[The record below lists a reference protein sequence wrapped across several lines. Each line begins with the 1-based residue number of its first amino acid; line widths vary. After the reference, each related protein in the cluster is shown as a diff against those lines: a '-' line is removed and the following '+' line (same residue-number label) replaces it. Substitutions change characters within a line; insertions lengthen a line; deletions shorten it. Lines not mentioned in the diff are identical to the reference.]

1 MDELT
6 PKPRKTKRINIRI
19 SPEDHDWL
27 FTFARK
33 QETKV
38 SKLFQ
43 QFLTFLRDSISEE
56 EDADDE
62 A

>member
-6 PKPRKTKRINIRI
+6 PKPKKTKRINIRI
-19 SPEDHDWL
+19 SPEDHAWL
-27 FTFARK
+27 FNFAKK

-43 QFLTFLRDSISEE
+43 KFLAFLRETEPEE

>member
-1 MDELT
+1 MDDLT

-27 FTFARK
+27 FSFAKKRK
-33 QETKV
+33 TKV

-43 QFLTFLRDSISEE
+43 QFLAFLRDSSLKD
-56 EDADDE
+56 EDAED
-62 A
+62 